1 MATVLRGVRPAAMAA
16 VSERERLKAH
26 PHRAQAAV
34 NHARAL
40 DREAKE
46 KPATEEGVATPKTK
60 KRGRK

>member
-1 MATVLRGVRPAAMAA
+1 MKRILRGVRPAALAA

-40 DREAKE
+40 EAAGAVKE
-46 KPATEEGVATPKTK
+46 PVVEPAAKKPK
-60 KRGRK
+60 KGGRK